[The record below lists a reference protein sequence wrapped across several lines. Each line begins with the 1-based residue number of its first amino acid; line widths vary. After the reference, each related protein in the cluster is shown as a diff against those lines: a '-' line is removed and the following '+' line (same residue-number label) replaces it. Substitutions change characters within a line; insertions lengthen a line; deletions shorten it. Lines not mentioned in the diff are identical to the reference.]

1 MDTEQIKKQIE
12 EYIKVH
18 PRYEL
23 YASVLQQV
31 LEQAVKKYA
40 HFAIVQSRAKTIG
53 SFAEKIQRKKDTHHD
68 PLRNFTD
75 LCGARIV
82 TLMAEGIRPVCQFIE
97 KNFAIDWENSV
108 DITQRRKPSEFGYR
122 SVHYVIQ
129 FKHGAFPAQ
138 MADIELPDEVF
149 PDEKNRIPMKAEIQ
163 VRTILEH
170 AWAVFTHDRT
180 YKSAFG
186 IPASWSRE
194 LAGVAAMLE
203 EADRVFSRIKDRL
216 QTYSA
221 SYGTY
226 MTTEQIQ
233 QEIKILELVLK
244 YEKDNLE
251 LVHRIGTLAITI
263 GDWSKAVDVLA
274 PYNDSGHKPI
284 LRNLGFAMCKLYGD
298 KPGFE
303 AAYLSGQ
310 QYLEAAGD
318 PDALATLAS
327 TWKDIDDQKAKAI
340 YKRACE
346 RDPADPYPLQ
356 NYLMYEIVERK
367 DASLVNLLTTTID
380 TVLRRCRD
388 HADVGVNIPWVY
400 FNMGNFLLLT
410 NKHYES
416 LSAYAKAIDC
426 SVHDWM
432 IETTL
437 RFVGKLAVVKEQL
450 LGYEWAH
457 QLLLLGRAAK
467 FQTPEAVEGIRR
479 LVSDANTPLTLPIV
493 IIAGECN
500 HTTSQADAL
509 YQKLLLKAFENFIGT
524 IISGGTTAGVSGF
537 VGDIQEAFPKNISTI
552 GYLPKQMTHTVV
564 PDKRY
569 REIRHTGGEGFS
581 AYEPLQYWTD
591 IIASGIRPDQVKLI
605 GIGGGTISAFE
616 YRMALAFGAQVA
628 VSGEEAVKLVLD
640 PDWVGARNF
649 ITLPPDPMTFGAF
662 IGPGVS
668 GFSPEVREIVAR
680 AIHENYRL
688 ERTAEGYSQDPA
700 MANWDKLR
708 EDFKNSNLQQA
719 DHIFEKL
726 LQFDYTVKEVKGRPI
741 KPLSFSEQEVE
752 VMAEM
757 EHGRWVVERL
767 QRGWKFG
774 SKKDTA
780 NKISPYLIPWSE
792 LSEEVKKWDRQAVR
806 KIPELLAQ
814 AGIEIIKK

>member
-18 PRYEL
+18 SRYEL

-40 HFAIVQSRAKTIG
+40 PFAIVQSRPKTIG

-82 TLMAEGIRPVCQFIE
+82 TFMAEEIRPVCQFIE
-97 KNFAIDWENSV
+97 MHFEIDWENSV
-108 DITQRRKPSEFGYR
+108 DITQRLKPSEFGYR
-122 SVHYVIQ
+122 SVHYIVQ
-129 FKHGAFPAQ
+129 FKRGAFPAD
-138 MADIELPDEVF
+138 MADIELPHEVF
-149 PDEKNRIPMKAEIQ
+149 PDEQNRIPMKAEIQ

-216 QTYSA
+216 QTYST

-226 MTTEQIQ
+226 MTPEQIKD
-233 QEIKILELVLK
+233 EINILELVLM
-244 YEKDNLE
+244 YEKENLD
-251 LVHRIGTLAITI
+251 LVQRIGTLAITI

-274 PYNDSGHKPI
+274 PYKDTGHKPI
-284 LRNLGFAMCKLYGD
+284 LRNLGFALCKLYGD
-298 KPGFE
+298 EPGFE

-310 QYLEAAGD
+310 QYLEAADD

-367 DASLVNLLTTTID
+367 DASLVNLLTATID

-410 NKHYES
+410 NKPYES

-437 RFVGKLAVVKEQL
+437 RFLEKFAVVKEQIP
-450 LGYEWAH
+450 GYEWAC
-457 QLLLLGRAAK
+457 QLLMLGRAAK
-467 FQTPEAVEGIRR
+467 FQTSEAVENIRR
-479 LVSDANTPLTLPIV
+479 LVLDANTPIKLPTVIV
-493 IIAGECN
+493 AGECN
-500 HTTSQADAL
+500 HNAPQADAL
-509 YQKLLLKAFENFIGT
+509 YEKLLIKAFENFTGT
-524 IISGGTTAGVSGF
+524 IISGGTTSGVSGF
-537 VGDIQEAFPKNISTI
+537 VGDIQEAFPKNIFTI
-552 GYLPKQMTHTVV
+552 GYLPKQMTPKAVE
-564 PDKRY
+564 DKRY
-569 REIRHTGGEGFS
+569 CEIRHTNGEGFS
-581 AYEPLQYWTD
+581 AYEPLQYWID
-591 IIASGIRPDQVKLI
+591 IIAAGIRPDQVKLI
-605 GIGGGTISAFE
+605 GMGGGTISAFE
-616 YRMALAFGAQVA
+616 YRMALAFGAQLA
-628 VSGEEAVKLVLD
+628 VVEGSGDEAAKLAAD
-640 PDWVGARNF
+640 SDWAASRNL
-649 ITLPPDPMTFGAF
+649 IILPPDQMTLRAF
-662 IGPGVS
+662 IGSAVTGLNQD
-668 GFSPEVREIVAR
+668 VRETIAR
-680 AIHENYRL
+680 TIHENYRL

-708 EDFKNSNLQQA
+708 DDFKNSNRQQA
-719 DHIFEKL
+719 DHVFK
-726 LQFDYTVKEVKGRPI
+726 
-741 KPLSFSEQEVE
+741 
-752 VMAEM
+752 AAAA
-757 EHGRWVVERL
+757 RL
-767 QRGWKFG
+767 RGAGSQR
-774 SKKDTA
+774 SA
-780 NKISPYLIPWSE
+780 N
-792 LSEEVKKWDRQAVR
+792 
-806 KIPELLAQ
+806 
-814 AGIEIIKK
+814 